1 MGCCFIKRGSKRTKP
16 IYDGI
21 QFDSK
26 AEVRDYKYIMEHPN
40 IEIIEFEPFFLLE
53 EPFTYFCLEKGK
65 ERKYG
70 KFSYKAD
77 FLLKVEGLDKLVV
90 WETKGRP
97 KPDYMIRKKLWYKK
111 YGDEYYFVQIHSS
124 KQSKEIFDK
133 YKEEL

>member
-1 MGCCFIKRGSKRTKP
+1 MFFDIKKSKDFLNDLIFTFTSEILTFWCFCS
-16 IYDGI
+16 
-21 QFDSK
+21 F
-26 AEVRDYKYIMEHPN
+26 
-40 IEIIEFEPFFLLE
+40 EFEPFFLLE

-133 YKEEL
+133 YRGDNNEQN